1 MPSSAP
7 VSSASIEWQ
16 LNSPPPQGRGHI
28 EGLAQRGP
36 REPGLLSGRL
46 PDLDSW
52 LLLRKEVTPW
62 LTPPGPQRLGLPLSL
77 PKISLSHPSKLR
89 WVTQRRGRAPRLRLP
104 GPGSWARPRRGPSA
118 HPPPAAGTPK
128 QLGAPLPPSQNSQGS
143 PPLPPFPLFLFIPTC
158 LACCFL
164 MEVKREICP

>member
-118 HPPPAAGTPK
+118 HPPPSRWDPKAAGGTPSSLSEQPGK
-128 QLGAPLPPSQNSQGS
+128 PASPTLSPLSFYSHLSG
-143 PPLPPFPLFLFIPTC
+143 LLFSHGGET
-158 LACCFL
+158 
-164 MEVKREICP
+164 